1 MVLGFS
7 CPRNVSYLK
16 ILNMVFLLKGLFQGL
31 ILGEGLL
38 FLRVGGRGGQGGGG
52 VNTGAL
58 GFFILTL
65 AGLDSNRE
73 KLG

>member
-1 MVLGFS
+1 
-7 CPRNVSYLK
+7 
-16 ILNMVFLLKGLFQGL
+16 MVFLLKGLFQWL

-38 FLRVGGRGGQGGGG
+38 FRRVGGRGGQEGG

-73 KLG
+73 TLG